1 MIFERRITD
10 SQCWDPAFV
19 LAILYTMLYGT
30 LVILLIFVAVPP
42 TNEKTVDTLFGIMSA
57 IQLAIVGRY
66 FGGSKNA
73 EDVQRV
79 LAQGRERTDS
89 TLREIIREAVPAAA
103 VPNGPGKPIKAE
115 DVKVEA
121 AGDVT
126 VTKP

>member
-73 EDVQRV
+73 EDAQR
-79 LAQGRERTDS
+79 LIAQSKERTDS
-89 TLREIIREAVPAAA
+89 TLREIVTSTVP
-103 VPNGPGKPIKAE
+103 VSGKPARVD
-115 DVKVEA
+115 DVSMQVE
-121 AGDVT
+121 GNVT
-126 VTKP
+126 VNKP